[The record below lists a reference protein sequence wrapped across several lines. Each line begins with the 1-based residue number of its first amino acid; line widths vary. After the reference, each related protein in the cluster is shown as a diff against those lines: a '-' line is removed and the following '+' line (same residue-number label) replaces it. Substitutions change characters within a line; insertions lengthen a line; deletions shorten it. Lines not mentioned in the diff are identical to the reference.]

1 MEHLL
6 KGQLFFWLKEG
17 AREMSDE
24 QIEEMVQDFV
34 NDVVKWDE
42 RVGDYR
48 EVTRGLE
55 SLRIRLQ
62 VWEEVYRTGDGTGKK
77 GYSESMP
84 ACPKRTGGARDSVGA
99 RTTGETG
106 MVCREFG

>member
-34 NDVVKWDE
+34 NDLVKWDE
-42 RVGDYR
+42 SVGDYR

-77 GYSESMP
+77 GYS
-84 ACPKRTGGARDSVGA
+84 KRTGGARDSVGA

>member
-1 MEHLL
+1 
-6 KGQLFFWLKEG
+6 
-17 AREMSDE
+17 MSDE

-34 NDVVKWDE
+34 NDLVKWDE
-42 RVGDYR
+42 SVGDYR

-84 ACPKRTGGARDSVGA
+84 ACPKWTGGARDSVGA

-106 MVCREFG
+106 MVCLEFG